1 MIFKIEYK
9 SSVSRDLK
17 HLDKSVARRL
27 IRDLETALSSNPH
40 CGESLS
46 GQFKGMFKLRI
57 GDYRVI
63 YSKTKEGFL
72 ILRIRHRSAAYEGL
86 RGLQ

>member
-1 MIFKIEYK
+1 MAYRIEYK
-9 SSVSRDLK
+9 SSVFRDLK
-17 HLDKSVARRL
+17 HLDESVAKRL
-27 IRDLETALSSNPH
+27 MKDLETALSGNPH

-63 YSKTKEGFL
+63 YSKTKEGVL
-72 ILRIRHRSAAYEGL
+72 ILRIRHRSAAYE
-86 RGLQ
+86 R

>member
-1 MIFKIEYK
+1 MAYRIEYK
-9 SSVSRDLK
+9 SSVTRDLK
-17 HLDKSVARRL
+17 HLDKSVARKL

-57 GDYRVI
+57 GDYRIV
-63 YSKTKEGFL
+63 YSKTKEGVL
-72 ILRIRHRSAAYEGL
+72 ILRIKHRSAVYE
-86 RGLQ
+86 R